1 MLVHYL
7 SDAPFQLR
15 ACSCGV
21 SSFFADGKVE
31 VKSLTIALAFP
42 NKHSLNQVSPSSGV
56 QIAFAFSDTQKVFLH
71 GTSILLLSFK
81 SVSSRLCWGGIR
93 FVLDPLPLQG
103 SLLTSVLIYVAAVFD
118 VLCAGGRSGERCV
131 DHQAQTY
138 CFSTF
143 LDE

>member
-1 MLVHYL
+1 MNASGVKSSMFAKRNLVIWSDRVLVHYL

-71 GTSILLLSFK
+71 GTSCCFLLS
-81 SVSSRLCWGGIR
+81 
-93 FVLDPLPLQG
+93 Q
-103 SLLTSVLIYVAAVFD
+103 
-118 VLCAGGRSGERCV
+118 
-131 DHQAQTY
+131 
-138 CFSTF
+138 
-143 LDE
+143 